1 MEYQCIPI
9 KSSHYMALCL
19 LEHKGNIILQPNPA
33 WWAVTDNNNNKKYK
47 DTLMSEWASRAIVM
61 WFTIKNMF

>member
-19 LEHKGNIILQPNPA
+19 LELEGNIILQPNPA
-33 WWAVTDNNNNKKYK
+33 WWAVPDKKK
-47 DTLMSEWASRAIVM
+47 KKSVM